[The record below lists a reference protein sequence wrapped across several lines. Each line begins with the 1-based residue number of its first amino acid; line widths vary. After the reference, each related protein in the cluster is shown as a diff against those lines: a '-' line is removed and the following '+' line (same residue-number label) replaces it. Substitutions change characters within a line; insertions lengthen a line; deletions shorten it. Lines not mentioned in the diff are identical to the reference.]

1 MNKTIYLVLSKLEI
15 SKTLIYEFWCYYIK
29 LKYHQNVK
37 LCCKDTGSFTMHINI
52 KDVYE
57 HIPHDVKTR
66 FYIANYENDRPLL
79 TGNNK
84 KVIGLMKKEIVGKIV
99 TEFVGLRPKGYSYLT
114 DNRNSDKKAK
124 GTKKICNKKK

>member
-1 MNKTIYLVLSKLEI
+1 MSFGVIILNQSII
-15 SKTLIYEFWCYYIK
+15 
-29 LKYHQNVK
+29 N
-37 LCCKDTGSFTMHINI
+37 TGSFTMHINI

-66 FYIANYENDRPLL
+66 FYTANYENDRPLL

-99 TEFVGLRPKGYSYLT
+99 AEFVGLRPKGYSYLT
-114 DNRNSDKKAK
+114 DNRNSDKKS
-124 GTKKICNKKK
+124 